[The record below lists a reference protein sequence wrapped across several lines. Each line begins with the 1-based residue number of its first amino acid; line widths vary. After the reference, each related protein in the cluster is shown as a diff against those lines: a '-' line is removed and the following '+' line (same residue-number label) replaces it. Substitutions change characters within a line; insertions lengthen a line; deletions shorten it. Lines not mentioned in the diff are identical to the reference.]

1 MLNRPKSRT
10 YSTFMKEVE
19 EHKETKFLEQLEKYV
34 DQYRQELLELHEGDI
49 YEDKYSDIDTTI
61 LKTESPI
68 ERLLFISLKHLLKME
83 CGELMHLVIPQLVTK
98 DDKYRVDFY
107 VNIAEPDLRVS
118 ADVLVEVD
126 GHEFHEKTKEQAAE
140 DKKRD
145 RDLTKEFG
153 RVITFTGSEVYN
165 DSLQCAREIILLL
178 RADIIGQVRSN
189 K

>member
-19 EHKETKFLEQLEKYV
+19 EHKEIKFLEQLEKYV
-34 DQYRQELLELHEGDI
+34 DQYRQELLELYEGDI
-49 YEDKYSDIDTTI
+49 YEYKYSDMDTTI

-83 CGELMHLVIPQLVTK
+83 YDELMHSVIPQLVTK

-107 VNIAEPDLRVS
+107 VQIAEPYHEVS
-118 ADVLVEVD
+118 ADILVEVD
-126 GHEFHEKTKEQAAE
+126 GHEFHEKTKEQAAK

-145 RDLTKEFG
+145 RNLTNEFG
-153 RVITFTGSEVYN
+153 RVVTFTGSEVYAN
-165 DSLQCAREIILLL
+165 PNACAEEVITILRKNL
-178 RADIIGQVRSN
+178 IKQI
-189 K
+189 KHK